1 MKTDT
6 LFYSLF
12 QASPSIFFELI
23 GQPGT
28 DANSYQFTSIELKQ
42 RAFRLDGVFLP
53 KPNHPNQPIYFLEVQ
68 FQKDKIFY
76 QRVFAEIF
84 LYLHQYQSVSDWRA
98 VVIFPRRSLEPEQT
112 RPYDLLLN
120 SHLVQRVYLNELE
133 ETADTSIGVG
143 IVQLVVER
151 KSSTVIKA
159 RQLIEQAKQ
168 QLTDARTEQEII
180 EFIETVVIYKFPKL
194 SREEVE
200 AMLGLDAIRN
210 TRVYQEAKEE
220 GKLEGKIEGKI
231 EAVPRLLKLGLSLEQ
246 IAEALELEID
256 LVRQAAEKLSS

>member
-23 GQPGT
+23 GQPET

-42 RAFRLDGVFLP
+42 QAFRLDGVFLP
-53 KPNHPNQPIYFLEVQ
+53 KLNNPNQPIYFLEVQ

-84 LYLHQYQSVSDWRA
+84 LYLHQYQSVNEWRA

-112 RPYDLLLN
+112 RPYDFLLN
-120 SHLVQRVYLNELE
+120 THLVQRVYLNELG
-133 ETADTSIGVG
+133 ETAGTSIGVG

-159 RQLIEQAKQ
+159 KQLIEQAKR
-168 QLTDARTEQEII
+168 QLADARTQQEII

-220 GKLEGKIEGKI
+220 GKIEGKL
-231 EAVPRLLKLGLSLEQ
+231 ESVPELLKLGLSFEQ
-246 IAEALELEID
+246 IAEALKLDID
-256 LVRQAAEKLSS
+256 VVRQAAAKSSSDS